1 MKDSKEWFINRLTS
15 GDLSQED
22 TQQIAWLISWLDREK
37 EERKNSQYEVSLN
50 TAMLADLC
58 ELIFDKNGKGA
69 PSFMSYAHA
78 GWACGPCS
86 KPEKDSYVKTML
98 NYWNKNQ
105 LKQET
110 IEKIQEWEMFLN
122 REKDVRLRL
131 QEIMQS
137 E

>member
-1 MKDSKEWFINRLTS
+1 
-15 GDLSQED
+15 
-22 TQQIAWLISWLDREK
+22 
-37 EERKNSQYEVSLN
+37 
-50 TAMLADLC
+50 
-58 ELIFDKNGKGA
+58 
-69 PSFMSYAHA
+69 
-78 GWACGPCS
+78 
-86 KPEKDSYVKTML
+86 L